1 MPPVS
6 REPFPPGASI
16 ESLRH
21 SIEALVAARQDMRE
35 RRATRSELE
44 ANRNAIVRLQQH
56 LSAALISERWDLS
69 AAQLAHSSAA

>member
-21 SIEALVAARQDMRE
+21 SIEALVAVRQDMRE

-44 ANRNAIVRLQQH
+44 TNRCGIVRLQQQ

-69 AAQLAHSSAA
+69 IAQLAQRAA

>member
-6 REPFPPGASI
+6 REPFPPGASV

-21 SIEALVAARQDMRE
+21 SIEALVAVRQDMRG

-44 ANRNAIVRLQQH
+44 ANRNRIVRLQQQ
-56 LSAALISERWDLS
+56 LSAALISQRWDLS
-69 AAQLAHSSAA
+69 AAQLAQNAA

>member
-6 REPFPPGASI
+6 REPFPPCASI

-21 SIEALVAARQDMRE
+21 SIEALVAVRQDMRE

-44 ANRNAIVRLQQH
+44 TNRCAIVRLQQQ

-69 AAQLAHSSAA
+69 IAQLAQRAA

>member
-21 SIEALVAARQDMRE
+21 SIEALVAVRQHLRE
-35 RRATRSELE
+35 RGAGRSELE
-44 ANRNAIVRLQQH
+44 ANRQAIVRLQWQF
-56 LSAALISERWDLS
+56 SAALIAQQWDVS
-69 AAQLAHSSAA
+69 ASRLVPKAA